1 MHTRDC
7 TLFRRLRLRPWT
19 SALLLALASNSLHA
33 SGQAVPASNVSNDS
47 AKDTARDSSTQTAS
61 GAAVGQPTAPQAA
74 TAVHLSVL
82 PAPLPASV
90 TQGINVDTRSKA
102 ILTHLNE
109 VIRYYRMMV
118 APIQKTGEPSDMLYA
133 EQAQAEATRAA
144 QLAFQA
150 SRDEAALLA
159 RIQNKARAAVTQAP
173 QTETQKLAVVQ
184 LGVRQQMQDLQSQ
197 LTATDAKMSAPTRH
211 PDPQLPLEKQA
222 LEGRLKLAQATF
234 DALTKVA
241 GVSTAQTNSG
251 LQGDIN
257 RLQHAAPELVD
268 KTVKPVVGT
277 IEPLGSLRDAGV
289 ATQAEVLFQLLGADR
304 AIEQRIRES
313 QVLHDQAVD
322 MRTPLLKILHAT
334 VEAGQTLQSTTT
346 ALPAVKSKGA
356 VASDAAALA
365 STKKAY
371 DELTE
376 AFTTISDVSVPISQE
391 VLLLEQAQG
400 NLVSWRSAVEAERAT
415 ILHSLLARVFSIA
428 LILSLLYGVGSL
440 WQRATIRYVQDLRRR
455 RQLLLV
461 RRLVVG
467 FLSGIVLI
475 GGFVTQFNS
484 LATFAGF
491 ITAGIA
497 VGLQT
502 MLLSV
507 AAYFFI
513 VGRYGVSVGDRITV
527 AGVTGD
533 VVEVGLVRFYMM
545 ELIGSGTE
553 LHPTG
558 RVAVFANSVLF
569 QSGTPLY
576 KQLPGTDYVWHEIT
590 LKLKPDSD
598 YEPATKLI
606 YGAVASVYGE
616 YKARIDE
623 QHRQV
628 EKWMDT
634 AMESPGMAARLQLS
648 DGLQYAILYPVEIAA
663 ASETDER
670 IVTKIMA
677 AISSNAVAMQAVDGL
692 PTLRAVVK
700 G

>member
-1 MHTRDC
+1 MHGANHGGA
-7 TLFRRLRLRPWT
+7 RRLPLRVWI
-19 SALLLALASNSLHA
+19 LALALVATSYA
-33 SGQAVPASNVSNDS
+33 VGQAATSDKPPKET
-47 AKDTARDSSTQTAS
+47 AKQSPTQAAN
-61 GAAVGQPTAPQAA
+61 GAAVGQPTAPEAG

-90 TQGINVDTRSKA
+90 TQGVNVDSRSKA

-133 EQAQAEATRAA
+133 EQAQAEATQAA

-159 RIQNKARAAVTQAP
+159 RIQIKPGSVVPNSP
-173 QTETQKLAVVQ
+173 QTETQKLALVQ
-184 LGVRQQMQDLQSQ
+184 LRIRQQMQDLQAQ
-197 LTATDAKMSAPTRH
+197 LTAVGTQTSAHGRH
-211 PDPQLPLEKQA
+211 PNSSSAMEKQT
-222 LEGRLKLAQATF
+222 LEGRLKLAQATN
-234 DALTKVA
+234 DALAKVA
-241 GVSTAQTNSG
+241 GVSAAQTNSG
-251 LQGDIN
+251 LQGDID
-257 RLQHAAPELVD
+257 RLQHAAPELID
-268 KTVKPVVGT
+268 KNVKSVVST

-289 ATQAEVLFQLLGADR
+289 ATQGVVLFQLLGTDR
-304 AIEQRIRES
+304 AIEQRIGET
-313 QVLHDQAVD
+313 QTLHDQAVD
-322 MRTPLLKILHAT
+322 LRTPLIKILRAT
-334 VEAGQTLQSTTT
+334 VEAGQSLQSTDTNPLGT
-346 ALPAVKSKGA
+346 KGKGA
-356 VASDAAALA
+356 GAAISDAAALA
-365 STKKAY
+365 NTKKTY

-400 NLVSWRSAVEAERAT
+400 NLSSWRGAVDAERAT
-415 ILHSLLARVFSIA
+415 ILHSLLARVLSIA
-428 LILSLLYGVGSL
+428 VILSLLFGLGTL
-440 WQRATIRYVQDLRRR
+440 WQHATIRYVQDVRRR

-461 RRLVVG
+461 RRMVIGL
-467 FLSGIVLI
+467 LSGIVLI

-545 ELIGSGTE
+545 ELTGSGTE

-590 LKLKPDSD
+590 IKLKPGAE
-598 YEPATKLI
+598 YQPATELI
-606 YGAVASVYGE
+606 HDAVQSIYSD

-623 QHRQV
+623 QHHQV
-628 EKWMDT
+628 ERWMDT
-634 AMESPGMAARLQLS
+634 ALEAPDITGRLQLS
-648 DGLQYAILYPVEIAA
+648 DGLQYAILYPVQITNG
-663 ASETDER
+663 SETDER
-670 IVTKIMA
+670 IVRKIMA
-677 AISSNAVAMQAVDGL
+677 GLTDNPALMQAIDGL